1 MDSDTTRMMDD
12 QASRDWIEREFIV
25 SRETLDRLAIYVE
38 LVRRWQKSQNLV
50 SPTTLP
56 TIWTRHVADS
66 LQTLALIP
74 QALRWIDFG
83 SGAGFPG
90 LVTAIALTGRPAAM
104 VHLVESNKG
113 KAAFLRTVARET
125 GAPVTVHAER
135 IDVFNERFHD
145 PVDGISARALAPLNA
160 LADHSAI
167 HVKRG
172 AVAVFHKGRDFEVEL
187 AEASARWSLDLV
199 KHPSRVDA
207 GGCLVEIRRIDSKP
221 TI

>member
-1 MDSDTTRMMDD
+1 MDSETTRAFDD
-12 QASRDWIEREFIV
+12 KTSRDWIEREFIV
-25 SRETLDRLAIYVE
+25 SRETLDRLQIYVD

-50 SPTTLP
+50 SPTTLS

-66 LQTLALIP
+66 LQTLALLP
-74 QALRWIDFG
+74 NALRWIDFG

-90 LVTAIALTGRPAAM
+90 LVTAIGLVGRPGAM
-104 VHLVESNKG
+104 VHLVESNNG

-125 GAPVTVHAER
+125 SAPVTVHAAR
-135 IDVFNERFHD
+135 IEAFNARFEE
-145 PVDGISARALAPLNA
+145 PVDGVSARALASLAA
-160 LADHSAI
+160 LVGHSAI

-187 AEASARWSLDLV
+187 AEASASWSLDLV
-199 KHPSRVDA
+199 KHPSRIDA